1 MSARPPASTP
11 VRTPHPTQ
19 EASPRSTSPRPQHH
33 LTADRPSP
41 FAGTWYSTRE
51 LATALRVDVSTL
63 RRWRT
68 SRPPQGPP
76 FVSISERVVM
86 YSAADVDEWLQSR
99 RTAPNRK
106 A

>member
-1 MSARPPASTP
+1 M
-11 VRTPHPTQ
+11 
-19 EASPRSTSPRPQHH
+19 
-33 LTADRPSP
+33 
-41 FAGTWYSTRE
+41 
-51 LATALRVDVSTL
+51 